1 MARCVA
7 ATNQIGGPIPPPS
20 VGSTAPPAARIAA
33 TCAAVQA
40 DGRVDARDAAAVR
53 RRAAAAVEVPEV
65 LWLAVELAVLA
76 VARAGKIAD
85 AAGVGVEVVRIGP
98 GVRTSGGG
106 AVVVAS
112 AVAVGV
118 AAGRAPGAKP
128 MDVVRRDGPYAL
140 KPRSC
145 RATARLCASLAPS
158 PEPRDQVAERHERR
172 AGGRAGGRKRGTRV
186 LTAGRTGGRAEER
199 N

>member
-20 VGSTAPPAARIAA
+20 VGSTAPPAAGIAA

-76 VARAGKIAD
+76 VARAGEIAA
-85 AAGVGVEVVRIGP
+85 AAGVGVEVVRIGRD
-98 GVRTSGGG
+98 VRTSGGG

-118 AAGRAPGAKP
+118 AAGRAPDARW
-128 MDVVRRDGPYAL
+128 MWSTRDGPYAL

-145 RATARLCASLAPS
+145 SATARPCASLAPS
-158 PEPRDQVAERHERR
+158 PKPRDRVAERKN
-172 AGGRAGGRKRGTRV
+172 GGWAH
-186 LTAGRTGGRAEER
+186 GRAEER
-199 N
+199 Y